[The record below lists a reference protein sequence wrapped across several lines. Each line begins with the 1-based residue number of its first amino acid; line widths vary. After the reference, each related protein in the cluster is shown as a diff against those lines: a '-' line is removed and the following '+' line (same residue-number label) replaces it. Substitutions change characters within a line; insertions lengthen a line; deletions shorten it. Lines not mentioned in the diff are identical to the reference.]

1 MGCRVPITIQL
12 IAALTGGSNGY
23 RQGLIGTIT
32 QFGAGRRS
40 EAAAPAR
47 LLRFAGRNPV
57 VGFGEAARTS
67 YRWRSGWPCG
77 SRRAS

>member
-1 MGCRVPITIQL
+1 MDCRVPITIQL

-40 EAAAPAR
+40 EAAAPCAVPNSMR
-47 LLRFAGRNPV
+47 GVDQVF
-57 VGFGEAARTS
+57 S
-67 YRWRSGWPCG
+67 
-77 SRRAS
+77 